1 MNFFNYSGYM
11 EADLRSLEEKISK
24 LITLCSN
31 LREEN
36 TLLRSTLSNT
46 QQGADALKTKMQQAS
61 NKLELL
67 LAKMPMPSE
76 NLNAESEWAIQ
87 NQLI

>member
-67 LAKMPMPSE
+67 LAKMPMPPE
-76 NLNAESEWAIQ
+76 NLNAESE
-87 NQLI
+87 